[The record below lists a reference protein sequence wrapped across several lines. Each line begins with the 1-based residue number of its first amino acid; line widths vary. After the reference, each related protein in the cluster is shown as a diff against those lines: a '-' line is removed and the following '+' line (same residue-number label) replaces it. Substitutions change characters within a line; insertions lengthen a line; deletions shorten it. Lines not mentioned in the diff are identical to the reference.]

1 MRMVINEI
9 RYENKMIVVE
19 GITAIGSIKGIW
31 KDKEIPNLD
40 NIYSVELNIKEL
52 NKNNIS
58 ILSNREEQIRVFL
71 KDTRVFFVGRC
82 EDIEDVYFIRFTDDW
97 LEMLEIDDNDIGIKK
112 NDLILFSQKYNS
124 IWIYPY

>member
-71 KDTRVFFVGRC
+71 KDTRVFF
-82 EDIEDVYFIRFTDDW
+82 EDGVKTSKMYISYD
-97 LEMLEIDDNDIGIKK
+97 LQMIGLKCLK
-112 NDLILFSQKYNS
+112 LMTMILGLKRM
-124 IWIYPY
+124 I